1 MRDGIPNG
9 PLSRLRRLD
18 PTERYS
24 LRVVLFGVA
33 IALVAIPFATL
44 LFQVIAEGPLV
55 RVDGSL
61 ANRLNDF
68 VHERRGL
75 VPALRAVSW
84 LGGPPW
90 LVAVTVA
97 VGVYVLRRG
106 RVRAC
111 WFLAVTAL
119 GGSLINTAVKLAV
132 NRPRPVVDHEIATAF
147 GKSFPSGHSMSSTV
161 VYGALLL
168 VLLPAVR
175 SRRHRRM
182 VVGGVIGL
190 VLAIG
195 SSRLCLGVHFLSD
208 VVGGFALGLAWLIA
222 SVAAWELYR
231 EDVGQRRTE
240 PLEEGIDPESG
251 PALRP

>member
-1 MRDGIPNG
+1 MRDGIPKG
-9 PLSRLRRLD
+9 RLSRLD
-18 PTERYS
+18 PTQRYS
-24 LRVVLFGVA
+24 ARVVLFGLA

-55 RVDGSL
+55 RLDGSL
-61 ANRLNDF
+61 ANRLNAA
-68 VHERRGL
+68 VHERRGV
-75 VPALRAVSW
+75 VPVLRAVSW

-90 LVAVTVA
+90 LVFVGVV

-111 WFLAVTAL
+111 WFLAVTCL
-119 GGSLINTAVKLAV
+119 GGSIINTAVKLAV
-132 NRPRPVVDHEIATAF
+132 NRPRPEVDHEIATAF

-161 VYGALLL
+161 VYGAVLL

-175 SRRHRRM
+175 TRRHRHM
-182 VVGGVIGL
+182 AVGIAIAL

-195 SSRLCLGVHFLSD
+195 STRLLLGVHFVSD
-208 VVGGFALGLAWLIA
+208 VVGGFTLGLAWLSA

-231 EDVGQRRTE
+231 EDIGKRRTE

>member
-1 MRDGIPNG
+1 MRDGIPKWR
-9 PLSRLRRLD
+9 LSRLD
-18 PTERYS
+18 PTQRYS
-24 LRVVLFGVA
+24 LRVVLFGLA

-55 RVDGSL
+55 RLDGSV
-61 ANRLNDF
+61 ANRLNDA

-75 VPALRAVSW
+75 VPVLRVVSW

-90 LVAVTVA
+90 LILVGVA
-97 VGVYVLRRG
+97 VGVYVLQRG

-111 WFLAVTAL
+111 GFLAVTCL
-119 GGSLINTAVKLAV
+119 GGSFINTAVKLAV

-147 GKSFPSGHSMSSTV
+147 GKSFPSGHAMSSTI
-161 VYGALLL
+161 VYGAVLL

-175 SRRHRRM
+175 TRRHRHM
-182 VVGGVIGL
+182 VVGIAMAL

-195 SSRLCLGVHFLSD
+195 SSRLLLGVHFVSD
-208 VVGGFALGLAWLIA
+208 VVGGFTLGAAWLSA

-231 EDVGQRRTE
+231 EDIGKRRTE